1 MSQTPVTPRVSSDP
15 ARRRRLLA
23 LAGLAVLA
31 LLAGCSSAGSVELTA
46 VDDDAL
52 AREASR
58 PAPEPGDDA
67 EFVREAVRNGSAT
80 ATGTSPPAR
89 AGDSR
94 LPVRFDG
101 TYHELSYDVVDET
114 TVYRLEVG
122 VDYNAT
128 DPEGPVVRAADLS
141 ARDRAVVADL
151 FPPRT
156 DRRREGYDAGTGAS
170 YTRAELAASALVDR
184 KQDSGSPS
192 EFVLVR
198 GGERYQLRSVRGG
211 ADTRHTYRYTA
222 ERVAG
227 SDGEYADRVR
237 DRHLFVLRNLPE
249 GEREVLSTATEETYR
264 ADGSDDAAFEA
275 VVERFRARDAV
286 ARDEYEGSWVVRW
299 NGQTYWAELRFG
311 DY

>member
-1 MSQTPVTPRVSSDP
+1 VPSDP

-58 PAPEPGDDA
+58 PAPDPGDDG
-67 EFVREAVRNGSAT
+67 EVVREAVRNGSAT
-80 ATGTSPPAR
+80 ATGTSPPVR
-89 AGDSR
+89 VGDRR
-94 LPVRFDG
+94 LPVRLDG
-101 TYHELSYDVVDET
+101 AYHELSSDVVDET
-114 TVYRLEVG
+114 TVYRFEVG

-156 DRRREGYDAGTGAS
+156 DRRREGYDSGTGAS

-184 KQDSGSPS
+184 EQEPGSPS

-198 GGERYQLRSVRGG
+198 DGERYQLRSVRGEP
-211 ADTRHTYRYTA
+211 DTRYTYRYTA

-227 SDGEYADRVR
+227 SDDEYADRVR
-237 DRHLFVLRNLPE
+237 DRHLFVLRDLPKD
-249 GEREVLSTATEETYR
+249 EREVLAAATEGTYR
-264 ADGSDDAAFEA
+264 ADGSDDAAFRG
-275 VVERFRARDAV
+275 VVERFRARGAV

-299 NGQTYWAELRFG
+299 DGRTYWAEVRFG